1 MIFGTAKNGG
11 QHQWKR
17 SAKESVENAG
27 SVGSDPAYA
36 VIDGE
41 RWFQIENS
49 HLMPEFFTTPVSPDN
64 HWMFVSSNGAVT
76 AGRKDAEH
84 ALFPYYSCDKLA
96 DMSEASGPLTLIR
109 VQRADG
115 RFVVW
120 RPFQKAIDRE
130 NCSRNVYKN
139 VDGNRVVFEEV
150 NQDLSLVF
158 RYQWSVGKK
167 FGFVRTCEIVNLS
180 AAPVSI
186 SILDGLQNIV
196 PAGLSKDFQRD
207 YSNLGDAYKK
217 NELLE
222 STQIGLYYLSS
233 IPTDRA
239 EPNEGL
245 RATVVWQVGLN
256 DVQVLLS
263 TRQVDQFLTTGVVDQ
278 ERDVRAHRGA
288 YLVNAN
294 FELPALDSMDWQLV
308 ADVHQ
313 DAGDVAWLSKQV
325 SETQIQQNLNAD
337 VANCQ
342 RSLRG
347 IVSSADGR
355 QSGSQTRRTH
365 RHQSNVM
372 YNVMRGGLP
381 ANNHEINLQEF
392 IAYLSARNRKVT
404 RQHRSWLEQL
414 GESTS
419 LKELIEKIESV
430 GDTNLMR
437 LGQEYLP
444 FTFSRRHGDPSRPWN
459 RFSIDLYHE
468 DGSPKLAYEG
478 NWRDIFQNWEAIAFS
493 WPAFTANMIRRF
505 VNASTADGYNPYRI
519 TSEGIDWERPS
530 EDAFTNIGYWGDHQ
544 IIYLLKLLE
553 WQRQVDPAGC
563 DQMLQETNCTYAQ
576 VPYRIADYE
585 KTLKNPAET
594 IEFDG
599 ELDRMIDGQ
608 VEVLGSDGKL
618 VQSRD
623 GSIYHATMLE
633 KLLLPALVKMTN
645 FVPGGGIWL
654 NTQRPEWNDANN
666 ALVGNGMSVVTVCY
680 LRRYFNFLIDWFS
693 QVKVDQ
699 PLEVSAGV
707 SQLVLRVH
715 EILNGNAHLVSQKM
729 SPANRK
735 SIVDALSQAG
745 SDHRQNIYE
754 GGVAELRQ
762 SLQLDKCVELFERC
776 VEFLDDCIA
785 SNRRGDG
792 LYHSYNLLRWEDDS
806 IEVERLSEML
816 EGQVA
821 VITSNALS
829 PEQVCDVLDA
839 LRASQLYRED
849 QESYVLYPDR
859 QLPRFTDKNVIASDL
874 VNQSELLLT
883 LLRDGDASI
892 VKRDVGGTVRFH
904 ADLRNVECLHGKLT
918 PLKAKSRY
926 ATLVENEW
934 DLVSRIYEQTFRHHR
949 FTGRSENFFG
959 YEGLGSIYWHMVS
972 KLALAALEQYVDATG
987 PEACEISG
995 EVIQRLKQHYIDVR
1009 EGLGVNKTP
1018 AHFGAFPTDPYS
1030 HTPAHAGAQQPGM
1043 TGQVK
1048 EDVLCRML
1056 EIGARVRK
1064 GQVTFEPSLFDPDEF
1079 HKHEDCFEFVGLDG
1093 SDQRLE
1099 MSEGQF
1105 AWTWCQVPV
1114 VYHRSENDGLEI
1126 HFADGQTVSRSELQL
1141 MEPETLSL
1149 FDRDKS
1155 IVRIDVRFDPSKW
1168 TEGKAE

>member
-1 MIFGTAKNGG
+1 MIFGTAKNGS
-11 QHQWKR
+11 QRQWKR
-17 SAKESVENAG
+17 SANDSVDHTA
-27 SVGSDPAYA
+27 STVGDQAYA
-36 VIDGE
+36 LIDGE
-41 RWFQIENS
+41 SWFQIEDS

-96 DMSEASGPLTLIR
+96 DMSESSGSLTLIR
-109 VQRADG
+109 VQKSDG
-115 RFVVW
+115 SFVVW
-120 RPFQKAIDRE
+120 RPFQKAINCDT
-130 NCSRNVYKN
+130 CSRTVYKN
-139 VDGNRVVFEEV
+139 VDGNRIVFEEV
-150 NQDLSLVF
+150 NQDLSLIF
-158 RYQWSVGKK
+158 RYQWSVGKQ

-186 SILDGLQNIV
+186 SILDGLQNLV

-233 IPTDRA
+233 IPTDRG

-245 RATVVWQVGLN
+245 RATVVWHVGLN

-263 TRQVDQFLTTGVVDQ
+263 TRQLDQFCTTGLVDQ
-278 ERDVRAHRGA
+278 ERDVRGHRGA
-288 YLVNAN
+288 YLVHSA
-294 FELPALDSMDWQLV
+294 FELPALDSTDWQIV

-313 DAGDVAWLSKQV
+313 DACDVARLTQQV
-325 SETQIQQNLNAD
+325 ADPQIQQNLNAD
-337 VANCQ
+337 VADCQ

-355 QSGSQTRRTH
+355 QSGAQQRRTH
-365 RHQSNVM
+365 RHQSNVL

-381 ANNHEINLQEF
+381 ANNHEIKLQEF
-392 IAYLSARNRKVT
+392 IDYLSARNRKVT
-404 RQHRSWLEQL
+404 GQHRSWLEQL
-414 GESTS
+414 GDSIS
-419 LKELIEKIESV
+419 LQQLIEKIESI
-430 GDTNLMR
+430 GDADLLR

-468 DGSPKLAYEG
+468 DGSRKLAYEG
-478 NWRDIFQNWEAIAFS
+478 NWRDIFQNWEAVAFS
-493 WPAFTANMIRRF
+493 WPAYTANMIRRF

-553 WQRQVDPAGC
+553 WQRQIDPVGC
-563 DQMLQETNCTYAQ
+563 DRMLHETNCTYAH
-576 VPYRIADYE
+576 VPYRIADYQ

-594 IEFDG
+594 IEFD
-599 ELDRMIDGQ
+599 EQLDRVIDGQ
-608 VEVLGSDGKL
+608 VEALGSDGKL
-618 VQSRD
+618 VQSGD

-633 KLLLPALVKMTN
+633 KLILPGLVKMTN

-680 LRRYFNFLIDWFS
+680 LRRYFNFLINWFS
-693 QVKVDQ
+693 QVSPDADLK
-699 PLEVSAGV
+699 VSAGV

-715 EILNGNAHLVSQKM
+715 EVLTSNENLVSRKM
-729 SPANRK
+729 SAANRK

-745 SDHRQNIYE
+745 SDHRQGVYND
-754 GGVAELRQ
+754 GVAEQREAV
-762 SLQLDKCVELFERC
+762 QLDKCVDLFKRC
-776 VEFLDDCIA
+776 VAFLDDCIA

-792 LYHSYNLLRWEDDS
+792 LFHSYNLLRWEDES
-806 IEVERLSEML
+806 IKVDRLSEML

-821 VITSNALS
+821 VVTSNSLS

-839 LRASQLYRED
+839 LRVSQLYRAD

-859 QLPRFTDKNVIASDL
+859 QLPRFTDKNVIDSDL

-883 LLRDGDASI
+883 MLRDGDSSI
-892 VKRDVGGTVRFH
+892 VKRDVSGTVRFH
-904 ADLRNVECLHGKLT
+904 ADLRNVDCLHSKLN
-918 PLKAKSRY
+918 PWKEKSRY
-926 ATLVENEW
+926 SNLVENDW
-934 DLVSRIYEQTFRHHR
+934 DLVSSIYEQTFRHHR
-949 FTGRSENFFG
+949 FTGRSENFFA

-972 KLALAALEQYVDATG
+972 KLALATLEQYVDATG
-987 PEACEISG
+987 PDAKDVSTA
-995 EVIQRLKQHYIDVR
+995 VIQRLQQHYISVR

-1056 EIGARVRK
+1056 EIGARVRS
-1064 GQVTFEPSLFDPDEF
+1064 GRVTFEPSLFGPDEF
-1079 HKHEDCFEFVGLDG
+1079 HSHADCFEFIALDG

-1099 MSEGQF
+1099 LIEGQF
-1105 AWTWCQVPV
+1105 AWTWCQVPI
-1114 VYHRSENDGLEI
+1114 VYHRSEEDGLEL
-1126 HFADGQTVSRSELQL
+1126 HFTDGETISRGKLQL
-1141 MEPETLSL
+1141 TVAETVRL
-1149 FDRDKS
+1149 FSRDES
-1155 IVRIDVRFDPSKW
+1155 ISRIDVRFNPSKW
-1168 TEGKAE
+1168 AGGKA